1 MYTVT
6 VAVYQFDELNEDAQ
20 EKAIEWVKNNI
31 HDLYAWHDEAQQS
44 LEAFC
49 DKFGVT
55 LQNYRLGPWE
65 RIDYKTNANNSHF
78 RGIRLSHIDREEMLT
93 GYCLDNDLMYTFCDT
108 FKATGDALGAFN
120 AAIDAGFKAWRSDWE
135 YVCSK
140 EGIADF
146 LRANEYEFAAGGDI
160 WNRE

>member
-1 MYTVT
+1 MRTVT
-6 VAVYQFDELNEDAQ
+6 VVVHQFDELNKDAQ

-55 LQNYRLGPWE
+55 LQNYRVSPWG

-78 RGIRLSHIDREEMLT
+78 RGVRLSQINREEMLT
-93 GYCLDNDLMYTFCDT
+93 GYCLDCDLMYAFYDK
-108 FKATGDALGAFN
+108 FKSTGDALRAFN
-120 AAIDAGFKAWRSDWE
+120 HALDAGFNAWRSDWE
-135 YVCSK
+135 YVCSN

-146 LRANEYEFAAGGDI
+146 LRANEYEFTAGGDI
-160 WNRE
+160 WNGE